1 MSNNEKRYLCTQNN
15 KEFMKIALIG
25 YGKMGKEIE
34 RIARSRGHEIV
45 SIIDVDNRQDFHSE
59 AFRSADVAIEFTAP
73 QVAYSNCMEA
83 FAHGVKV
90 VSGSTGW
97 MSGHG
102 EEMRRLCLEEGKTL
116 FWSSNFSLGVAIFS
130 AVNKY
135 LARIMNNFPSYD
147 VSMVET
153 HHVHK
158 LDAPSGTAIS
168 LAEGILEN
176 LARKSKWVMGTLTAP
191 DGTVSGSTECASNE
205 LPVSAVR
212 EGEVPGIHTVRYE
225 SDADSIVIT
234 HDAKNRK
241 GFALGAV
248 LAAEYTA
255 THEGFLGMN
264 DLFQF

>member
-1 MSNNEKRYLCTQNN
+1 
-15 KEFMKIALIG
+15 MKIALIG

-34 RIARSRGHEIV
+34 RIALSRGHEIV
-45 SIIDVDNRQDFHSE
+45 CIIDLNNRQDFDSD

-73 QVAYSNCMEA
+73 AVAYGNCIEA
-83 FAHGVKV
+83 FRQGVKV

-97 MSGHG
+97 MNEHR
-102 EEMRRLCLEEGKTL
+102 EEMKRLCGEGKTL

-135 LARIMNNFPSYD
+135 LARIMNNFPNYD

-153 HHVHK
+153 HHIHK
-158 LDAPSGTAIS
+158 LDAPSGTAIT

-176 LARKSKWVMGTLTAP
+176 LDRKDKWVMGTLTAP
-191 DGTVSGSTECASNE
+191 DGTVSGTTECAPNE

-212 EGEVPGIHTVRYE
+212 EGEVPGIHTIKYE
-225 SDADSIVIT
+225 SEADSIIIT

-255 THEGFLGMN
+255 AHTGFLSMN
-264 DLFQF
+264 DLFRF